1 MKKYHHLTAEQRYT
15 IDVLLRQKK
24 SRKEI
29 AQTIGVSESAISR
42 ELNRNSGQ
50 RGYHWQQ
57 AQVKATD
64 RQRRLQNY
72 RKLTLELRN
81 FIRKKM
87 TEEQWSPTQIVG
99 WLRKHGKDSVCVETV
114 YAYIRADKQNGGDL
128 WKHCRHQLKHR
139 KRQVSAPYTAVQN
152 RTMIDERPQEWDG
165 STPGDF
171 EMDTIVG
178 KDGKGAIVTL
188 VERNTNFTLAR
199 KLPEGKNAKALAQ
212 MVNLM
217 LLPYIGKIRSITTD
231 NGSEF
236 AEHLLISKRLKTKIF
251 FAHPYSAWEKGC
263 IEYHNKLIRQYI
275 PKGTDFDLV
284 SDEMLKEIIIKI
296 NRRPRR
302 KLGFSSPVVEFFK
315 FIT

>member
-1 MKKYHHLTAEQRYT
+1 MRYHHLTAEQRYT
-15 IDVLLRQKK
+15 IVVLLQQKK

-29 AQTIGVSESAISR
+29 AQTIGVSESTLCR
-42 ELNRNSGQ
+42 ELKRNSGQ

-72 RKLTLELRN
+72 RNLTLEIRN
-81 FIRKKM
+81 FIRERM
-87 TEEQWSPTQIVG
+87 TKDQWSPAQIVG
-99 WLRKHGKDSVCVETV
+99 WLRKHSKDSVCIETI
-114 YAYIRADKQNGGDL
+114 YAYIRADKKNGGDL

-139 KRQVSAPYTAVQN
+139 KRQVSEPYTAVQN
-152 RTMIDERPQEWDG
+152 RTMIDKRPEEWNG

-188 VERNTNFTLAR
+188 VERNTNFTMAR
-199 KLPEGKNAKALAQ
+199 KLTKGKNAKALAQ
-212 MVNLM
+212 MVILM
-217 LLPYIGKIRSITTD
+217 LMPYIGKIRSITTD

-236 AEHLLISKRLKTKIF
+236 AEHLLIAKRLKTKIF
-251 FAHPYSAWEKGC
+251 FTHPYSSWEKGC

-275 PKGTDFDLV
+275 PKGTDFDTV
-284 SDEMLKEIIIKI
+284 SKERLKEIIIKI
-296 NRRPRR
+296 NKRPRR
-302 KLGFSSPVVEFFK
+302 KLGFSSPVAEFFK
-315 FIT
+315 FIA